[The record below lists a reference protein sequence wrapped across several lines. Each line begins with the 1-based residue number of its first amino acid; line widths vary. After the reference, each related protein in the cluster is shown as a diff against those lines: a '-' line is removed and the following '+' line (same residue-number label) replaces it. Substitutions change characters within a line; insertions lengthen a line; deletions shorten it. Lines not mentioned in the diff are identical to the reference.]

1 MSGAVAIS
9 LVPVVAR
16 NKTGGGIEVE
26 TALTALFA
34 LGIGTGAIAA
44 AVIARG
50 RIYLKPVP
58 FAALGLAAFLIDLGA
73 ATFFLPVATA
83 DVGLA
88 EFFSSVAGIRI
99 ACDVVGLASSGALF
113 VVPLFTAIQADAPKE
128 RRARIVGGVNILNS
142 AFMVLG
148 ALATAGLQSSRVGVP
163 EPALLAS
170 LGVLNLGAAYYVR
183 KSAAQGAA

>member
-9 LVPVVAR
+9 LVPVLVR

-34 LGIGTGAIAA
+34 LGIGTGALAA

-73 ATFFLPVATA
+73 ATFFLPAATA

-148 ALATAGLQSSRVGVP
+148 ALATAVLQSSRVGVS
-163 EPALLAS
+163 EPVLLGA
-170 LGVLNLGAAYYVR
+170 LGVLNLGAAFYVR
-183 KSAAQGAA
+183 SVSRLAS

>member
-1 MSGAVAIS
+1 
-9 LVPVVAR
+9 
-16 NKTGGGIEVE
+16 
-26 TALTALFA
+26 
-34 LGIGTGAIAA
+34 
-44 AVIARG
+44 
-50 RIYLKPVP
+50 LKPVP
-58 FAALGLAAFLIDLGA
+58 IAALGLAAFLIDLGA

-148 ALATAGLQSSRVGVP
+148 ALATAGLQSRSVGVP
-163 EPALLAS
+163 EPALLGA
-170 LGVLNLGAAYYVR
+170 LGVLNLGAAFYVR